1 MMMANIFNVF
11 IILFLF
17 LLIFGCA
24 EFLYKRSVTA
34 HITRKIVHIGG
45 GIIAALLP
53 VFVDLN
59 TVVVL
64 GIGFFLLLL
73 FSKRKKLLNSIHNIN
88 EESMGALLFAPSLT
102 LTAIIFWPTNL
113 IIFQGAALILGLSDG
128 IAGIVGA
135 GYGKKKYSITG
146 IKTVEGSFVF
156 FLITV
161 LILSGI
167 LYASDLSLN
176 LNESLFVFGGSLLL
190 TIVEAVFGRGWDNLF
205 IPIIAGSIIYFA
217 L

>member
-1 MMMANIFNVF
+1 MTMANILNVL
-11 IILFLF
+11 IVLFLF

-24 EFLYKRSVTA
+24 EFLYKRKMSA
-34 HITRKIVHIGG
+34 RITRKIVHIGG
-45 GIIAALLP
+45 GIIAASLP

-59 TVVVL
+59 AVVVL

-73 FSKRKKLLNSIHNIN
+73 YSKRKKLLNSVHDIN
-88 EESMGALLFAPSLT
+88 EESMGALLFAPSLI
-102 LTAIIFWPTNL
+102 LTAIIFWSTNP
-113 IIFQGAALILGLSDG
+113 IIFQGSALILGLSDG

-135 GYGKKKYSITG
+135 RYGRKKYSITG

-167 LYASDLSLN
+167 LYASDLSPN
-176 LNESLFVFGGSLLL
+176 LNESLFVLGGSLLL

-205 IPIIAGSIIYFA
+205 VPIVAGLIIYFA

>member
-1 MMMANIFNVF
+1 MTMANIFNVF
-11 IILFLF
+11 IVLFLF

-24 EFLYKRSVTA
+24 EFLYKRNVPA

-45 GIIAALLP
+45 GIVAALLP
-53 VFVDLN
+53 VFVNLN
-59 TVVVL
+59 TVIVL

-73 FSKRKKLLNSIHNIN
+73 FSKRKKILNSIHNIN

-102 LTAIIFWPTNL
+102 LTAIIFWPTNP

-128 IAGIVGA
+128 LAGIVGA

-156 FLITV
+156 FLITA
-161 LILSGI
+161 LILFFI
-167 LYASDLSLN
+167 LYASGLPSFFAIA
-176 LNESLFVFGGSLLL
+176 LFVLGGSLFL
-190 TIVEAVFGRGWDNLF
+190 TIIEAVFGRGWDNLF
-205 IPIIAGSIIYFA
+205 VPIIAGLIIYFA